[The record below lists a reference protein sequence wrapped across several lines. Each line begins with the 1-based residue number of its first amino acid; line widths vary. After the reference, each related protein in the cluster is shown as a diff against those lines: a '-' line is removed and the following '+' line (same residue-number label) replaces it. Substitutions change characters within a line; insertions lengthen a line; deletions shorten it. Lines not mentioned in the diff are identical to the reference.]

1 MPERRKITK
10 FNEISSWL
18 SDSVSESEDKRYIH
32 RLIKENLSQRNL
44 ILDEL
49 ISIVQKAHDDARYR
63 LRKLAGN
70 SLDPF
75 EDSPTID
82 ITEDYPYSLDIQTL
96 KGYFGEIFAGIIV
109 ENFAPFGLDDWEVP
123 AFLFRFHPVVFQHL
137 GLIKQTGENAK
148 NQPGRTGDD
157 CLAFRRNSQGEI
169 ISYLACEAKCTAKHD
184 TSMISKAYQKSS
196 AANIISVDILQVIEI
211 LLDYND
217 DSSAKWIN
225 ALRLL
230 QQGKINNNYERCD
243 LVSYICGQ
251 HPTKKTTWISTESAH
266 NNYTGRRRLE
276 AVEIHL
282 HDVENLIKAVYVQQ
296 TNITLS
302 TEASVESQ
310 IVQQA
315 DDSQVAKDNFDVIV
329 EGESLQNEMAQPSEE
344 VIALATELQNSLAGS
359 RLTPAIA
366 KLYSQHTRLR
376 AGTEGL
382 KGWREDEAG
391 ERLNDA
397 IRLIEAAFIKREARE
412 TDWRNGM
419 LRAGEILEWLSHPQ
433 LNPNNLP
440 IRLLAAAIYELSGYP
455 ARATGLL
462 NEDAIEGIESEILRS
477 LLKADFPNLLQLL
490 TKHWTTALSLNLQ
503 ADTSL
508 LWDDTDTQSHK
519 FNEYIVN
526 QTASSLGILCA
537 EMRWGNEPRLEKAI
551 EKLSDIAKVLLHGHD
566 TYSWLLGKLCAEV
579 TSVYVETSLRK
590 NIEALSSTI
599 TQNGGD
605 FLERYLRQSYQ
616 NRKALA
622 WRSQICGIERLATAE
637 SFALCTP
644 TGSGKTR
651 IAEIAIL
658 QSLFF
663 KTNNSNNLSSPFP
676 LVLYLVPSKALA
688 TEVESNLSRVL
699 NRTTNKNVIVTGL
712 YGGTDW
718 GPTDAWLTSDKPTV
732 LICTYEKAE
741 ALMKFLG
748 PLFIRRVSLIII
760 DEAHAVQFDGNKDSL
775 QKAENRA
782 LRLESLGA
790 RLFTYVEQNHSRI
803 IALSAVASET
813 EGALAS
819 WIENQ
824 TNASPANTY
833 YRSTRQLIGR
843 LECKPGRGF
852 EIRYDLLD
860 GRRLE
865 FQEGGEN
872 NTPFIPRPFQAYP
885 PAGKLE
891 REQSP
896 GKRLRPYLFWAGMHL
911 AAPNEK
917 GQQRAVLISIT
928 QHIGGYAEDF
938 LNLLKKDWTNVQK
951 PLFFQVPLEA
961 KKIELWE
968 KCLQSCEDYFGK
980 KSREYQ
986 LLNKGI
992 VVHHGKMPGLMARLL
1007 IDLINERIIH
1017 LVLATSTLSEG
1028 VNLPF
1033 ETVLIPNLQRWSRND
1048 GKPVDINSSEF
1059 SNLVGRAGRPGF
1071 GTEGRSLVILPAT
1084 ESIEQIKDNKERQKS
1099 TKIRNQ
1105 YRSLVNDLTIQD
1117 NPSDKIY
1124 NPQSPLAQLLLNLE
1138 EQWRRISSPN
1148 SEDILQDWFDLTI
1161 ESSSENNFSDDKF
1174 ITWLEQTA
1182 PLSYGKSL
1190 PEEES
1195 SAIETLDSLDSI
1207 LLAVIVE
1214 IEQLKAKDLSPNELE
1229 EQLQKIWQRSFAHYA
1244 SIEQERLEKLFIKRG
1259 KALKTEIYRDVSQRR
1274 RLYRTSLPPR
1284 DGNQLLTLYPKLKEI
1299 LNTGRD
1305 YAIWTVEQR
1314 FNYIE
1319 NIVSNLATLSKFKLE
1334 ESSGK
1339 ISWNEILRWW
1349 LDPNSAAT
1357 KPKASQVSTWHSYI
1371 SQNFTYRFNWGLG
1384 SIIALAI
1391 DEAFGGELVESSLE
1405 NWSQTGLPWIV
1416 FWMKEL
1422 IVWGTLDPVA
1432 AYLLAKVEDVTTRK
1446 QAEELAQTYYQYIS
1460 EREPEPNEYLNA
1472 VNIRNWTEQ
1481 SFSNVERH
1489 LPTPKPPNRINV
1501 TPLKDFSKAPSKKWR
1516 VVPVEVGNK
1525 IQWFDLAGVPLAI
1538 CQKPENWQPDFLNTY
1553 DFTLDAENRIV
1564 SSSVYV

>member
-1 MPERRKITK
+1 MPERRKITE
-10 FNEISSWL
+10 FNGILSWL
-18 SDSVSESEDKRYIH
+18 SNSVSESEDKRYIH
-32 RLIKENLSQRNL
+32 RLIKENLSQRDL

-49 ISIVQKAHDDARYR
+49 ISIVKKAHDDARYR

-70 SLDPF
+70 SLKPF
-75 EDSPTID
+75 EDSPD
-82 ITEDYPYSLDIQTL
+82 PTEGYPERLHIQSL
-96 KGYFGEIFAGIIV
+96 KGYFGEIFAGIIA
-109 ENFAPFGLDDWEVP
+109 ENFAPFGEDDWEVP
-123 AFLFRFHPVVFQHL
+123 VFLFRVHVVEFQQL
-137 GLIKQTGENAK
+137 EFLNQTGETAK
-148 NQPGRTGDD
+148 KRPGRTGDD
-157 CLAFRRNSQGEI
+157 CLAFRRNSEGVI
-169 ISYLACEAKCTAKHD
+169 ISSLACEAKCTANHQ
-184 TSMISKAYQKSS
+184 TNMISEAHEKAS
-196 AANIISVDILQVIEI
+196 AANIKPVDIPQLIEI
-211 LLDYND
+211 LQDYDNSFASEWVD
-217 DSSAKWIN
+217 
-225 ALRLL
+225 ALRRLWL
-230 QQGKINNNYERCD
+230 GKVEKNYQRYD
-243 LVSYICGQ
+243 LISYICGQ
-251 HPTKKTTWISTESAH
+251 HPIRNPTWISTETAH
-266 NNYTGRRRLE
+266 SNYTGGRRLE

-282 HDVENLIKAVYVQQ
+282 HDVEKLIKAVYTPQANINVSTEVSSQTVQQ
-296 TNITLS
+296 P
-302 TEASVESQ
+302 
-310 IVQQA
+310 

-344 VIALATELQNSLAGS
+344 VIALATEVQNSLAGS

-376 AGTEGL
+376 AGTDGL
-382 KGWREDEAG
+382 KGWREDEAD

-397 IRLIEAAFIKREARE
+397 IRLIEAAFIKREAGE

-440 IRLLAAAIYELSGYP
+440 IRLLAAAIYELAGYP
-455 ARATGLL
+455 ARAAGLL

-490 TKHWTTALSLNLQ
+490 TKHWTTALSLNSQ
-503 ADTSL
+503 ANTSL
-508 LWDDTDTQSHK
+508 LWDDTDTQSYK
-519 FNEYIVN
+519 FNEYIIN

-537 EMRWGNEPRLEKAI
+537 EMRWGNEPRLGKAV

-579 TSVYVETSLRK
+579 TSVYVKTSLRK

-599 TQNGGD
+599 TQEGNN
-605 FLERYLRQSYQ
+605 FLERYLRKSYE
-616 NRKALA
+616 KCKTLA

-658 QSLFF
+658 QSLFLE
-663 KTNNSNNLSSPFP
+663 TGHHNNLSSP

-699 NRTTNKNVIVTGL
+699 NSTTNNNVIVTGL

-760 DEAHAVQFDGNKDSL
+760 DEAHAVQFDGNKESL

-790 RLFTYVEQNHSRI
+790 RLFTYVEQNNSRI

-813 EGALAS
+813 ESALAN

-824 TNASPANTY
+824 GNASPAKTD

-865 FQEGGEN
+865 FQEGGQAD
-872 NTPFIPRPFQAYP
+872 TPFILNPFPTFP
-885 PAGKLE
+885 PIPKAKNEGVE
-891 REQSP
+891 
-896 GKRLRPYLFWAGMHL
+896 KRLRPYLFWAAMHL
-911 AAPNEK
+911 AAPDEK
-917 GQQRAVLISIT
+917 GKRRAVLISIT
-928 QHIGGYAEDF
+928 QQIGGYAED
-938 LNLLKKDWTNVQK
+938 LLKLLNSTWSRVEKPSFFEEPTN
-951 PLFFQVPLEA
+951 
-961 KKIELWE
+961 IEHLKTWQ
-968 KCLQSCEDYFGK
+968 KCLQSCEDYFGV
-980 KSREYQ
+980 KSLEYK
-986 LLNKGI
+986 LLEKGI
-992 VVHHGKMPGLMARLL
+992 VIHHGKMPGLMARLL
-1007 IDLINERIIH
+1007 IDVIEERIVH

-1033 ETVLIPNLQRWSRND
+1033 ETVLIPTLRR
-1048 GKPVDINSSEF
+1048 GKRELNIREF

-1071 GTEGRSLVILPAT
+1071 ATEGRSLVLLSSPSVDYSEKQARNRYKSLIGELENQTQA
-1084 ESIEQIKDNKERQKS
+1084 DNQEGKA
-1099 TKIRNQ
+1099 
-1105 YRSLVNDLTIQD
+1105 V
-1117 NPSDKIY
+1117 
-1124 NPQSPLAQLLLNLE
+1124 SPLAQLLLHLE
-1138 EQWRRISSPN
+1138 EQWRHISSPN
-1148 SEDILQDWFDLTI
+1148 PEDILQNWFDLTI
-1161 ESSSENNFSDDKF
+1161 ESSSENNFYDDKF

-1182 PLSYGKSL
+1182 PLSYGNNL
-1190 PEEES
+1190 PKEES

-1229 EQLQKIWQRSFAHYA
+1229 EQLQKIWQRSFANYA
-1244 SIEQERLEKLFIKRG
+1244 SIEQERLENLFIRRG
-1259 KALKTEIYRDVSQRR
+1259 KALKTEIYTDVSQRR

-1284 DGNQLLTLYPKLKEI
+1284 DGNQLLTLYPKLKE
-1299 LNTGRD
+1299 LFNTGGD

-1314 FNYIE
+1314 FNYIK
-1319 NIVSNLATLSKFKLE
+1319 NIVSNLATLSKFKLDE
-1334 ESSGK
+1334 PSGK

-1349 LDPNSAAT
+1349 LNPNTAAIT
-1357 KPKASQVSTWHSYI
+1357 PTEKQVSTWHSYI

-1384 SIIALAI
+1384 SVIALAI
-1391 DEAFGGELVESSLE
+1391 DEAFGGELVESSLD

-1416 FWMKEL
+1416 FWIKEL

-1460 EREPEPNEYLNA
+1460 ERETEPNEHLNA
-1472 VNIRNWTEQ
+1472 VNIRNWAEQ
-1481 SFSNVERH
+1481 SFSDVKRH
-1489 LPTPKPPNRINV
+1489 LPTPKPPKKIDVNL
-1501 TPLKDFSKAPSKKWR
+1501 LKDFSKAPSKNWR
-1516 VVPVEVGNK
+1516 VVPVEVGDE

-1538 CQKPENWQPDFLNTY
+1538 CRKPENWRPDFLNTY
-1553 DFTLDAENRIV
+1553 DFTLDAESRIV
-1564 SSSVYV
+1564 SSKVYV

>member
-1 MPERRKITK
+1 MEERRKITK
-10 FNEISSWL
+10 FNRISSWL
-18 SDSVSESEDKRYIH
+18 SNSVSESEDKRYVH
-32 RLIKENLSQRNL
+32 RLIKEHLSQRDL

-49 ISIVQKAHDDARYR
+49 ISIVQKAHEDTRSH
-63 LRKLAGN
+63 LRRLAGN
-70 SLDPF
+70 SLAPF
-75 EDSPTID
+75 SDSPEID
-82 ITEDYPYSLDIQTL
+82 PCKGYPESLNIITLQ
-96 KGYFGEIFAGIIV
+96 GYFGEIFAGIV
-109 ENFAPFGLDDWEVP
+109 AENFSHFGYDDWEVP
-123 AFLFRFHPVVFQHL
+123 AFMFRFHLVELQNL
-137 GLIKQTGENAK
+137 EYLNQTGEIAK
-148 NQPGRTGDD
+148 KRPGRTGDD
-157 CLAFRRNSQGEI
+157 CLAFRRNSEGVI
-169 ISYLACEAKCTAKHD
+169 IASLFCEAKCT
-184 TSMISKAYQKSS
+184 TSDNHQEILSNAHQKVSTV
-196 AANIISVDILQVIEI
+196 NIKPVDILRLIEI
-211 LLDYND
+211 LQDYD
-217 DSSAKWIN
+217 DRFSSEWVN
-225 ALRLL
+225 SLRVLRL
-230 QQGKINNNYERCD
+230 GKSNGDYERFD
-243 LVSYICGQ
+243 LVSYTCDR
-251 HPTKKTTWISTESAH
+251 HPKRPKTRTTWIYPPNKRHEKYIAD
-266 NNYTGRRRLE
+266 RKLE

-282 HDVENLIKAVYVQQ
+282 HNVENLIQAVYVPQ
-296 TNITLS
+296 TSIIRS
-302 TEASVESQ
+302 TDVPTQ
-310 IVQQA
+310 TVQQP
-315 DDSQVAKDNFDVIV
+315 DDSEKIKANSDVIV
-329 EGESLQNEMAQPSEE
+329 EAESLQNEMAQPSNE

-359 RLTPAIA
+359 KLTPAIA

-376 AGTEGL
+376 AGGEGL
-382 KGWREDEAG
+382 KGWRDSEAG

-397 IRLIEAAFIKREARE
+397 IRLIEAAFIKREAGE

-440 IRLLAAAIYELSGYP
+440 IRLLAAAIYELAGYP
-455 ARATGLL
+455 ARAAGLL

-490 TKHWTTALSLNLQ
+490 TKHWTTALSLNSQ
-503 ADTSL
+503 VDTSL
-508 LWDDTDTQSHK
+508 LWDETDTQSYK

-551 EKLSDIAKVLLHGHD
+551 EKFSDIAKVLLHGHD

-579 TSVYVETSLRK
+579 TSVYVKTSLRK
-590 NIEALSSTI
+590 NIEALSPTI
-599 TQNGGD
+599 TQEGRN
-605 FLERYLRQSYQ
+605 FLERYLRKSYE
-616 NRKALA
+616 KCKTLA
-622 WRSQICGIERLATAE
+622 WRSQICGIERLATAQ

-658 QSLFF
+658 QSLFLE
-663 KTNNSNNLSSPFP
+663 TNNHNNLSSP

-699 NRTTNKNVIVTGL
+699 NSTTNKNVIVTGL

-790 RLFTYVEQNHSRI
+790 RLFTYVEENHSRI

-819 WIENQ
+819 WTENQ
-824 TNASPANTY
+824 SNANPAKTN

-843 LECKPGRGF
+843 LECLPGRGF

-872 NTPFIPRPFQAYP
+872 NTPFILNPFPICP
-885 PAGKLE
+885 PAPKGKKDGVE
-891 REQSP
+891 
-896 GKRLRPYLFWAGMHL
+896 KRLRPHLFWAAMHL
-911 AAPNEK
+911 AAPDEK
-917 GQQRAVLISIT
+917 GKRRAVLISVPQYID
-928 QHIGGYAEDF
+928 GYAEDF
-938 LNLLKKDWTNVQK
+938 LDFLNLTFPQVKQLSLFEEMKESSKIEKPSFFQK
-951 PLFFQVPLEA
+951 PTEQRKL
-961 KKIELWE
+961 KILQ
-968 KCLQSCEDYFGK
+968 KCLLSCKDYFGID
-980 KSREYQ
+980 SSEYK
-986 LLNKGI
+986 LLEKGI
-992 VVHHGKMPGLMARLL
+992 VVHHGKMPGLLARLL
-1007 IDLINERIIH
+1007 IEVIEERIVN
-1017 LVLATSTLSEG
+1017 LVLSTSTLSEG

-1033 ETVLIPNLQRWSRND
+1033 ETLLIPTLRRRNRELN
-1048 GKPVDINSSEF
+1048 IREF

-1071 GTEGRSLVILPAT
+1071 ATEGRSLVLLSNQSADWSEKQARNRYKSLILQL
-1084 ESIEQIKDNKERQKS
+1084 E
-1099 TKIRNQ
+1099 NQ
-1105 YRSLVNDLTIQD
+1105 NQANNQQGNAI
-1117 NPSDKIY
+1117 
-1124 NPQSPLAQLLLNLE
+1124 SPLAQLLLHLE
-1138 EQWRRISSPN
+1138 EQWRHLSSSN
-1148 SEDILQDWFDLTI
+1148 QEDILQNRFDLTI

-1244 SIEQERLEKLFIKRG
+1244 SIEQERLENLFIRRG

-1284 DGNQLLTLYPKLKEI
+1284 DGNQLLDIYPKLKE
-1299 LNTGRD
+1299 LLSTGGD
-1305 YAIWTVEQR
+1305 YANWTAEQR
-1314 FNYIE
+1314 FKYIQT
-1319 NIVSNLATLSKFKLE
+1319 IVSHLATLSKFRLE
-1334 ESSGK
+1334 EPSGK

-1349 LDPNSAAT
+1349 LDPNTAAKQPT
-1357 KPKASQVSTWHSYI
+1357 AKQVSKWHSYI
-1371 SQNFTYRFNWGLG
+1371 SKNFIYRFNWGLG

-1416 FWMKEL
+1416 FWIKEL

-1446 QAEELAQTYYQYIS
+1446 QAEELARTYYQYIS
-1460 EREPEPNEYLNA
+1460 ERETEPNEHLNA
-1472 VNIRNWTEQ
+1472 VNIRNWVEQ

-1489 LPTPKPPNRINV
+1489 LLTPKPPKQIDVNL
-1501 TPLKDFSKAPSKKWR
+1501 LKDFSKAPSKNWR
-1516 VVPVEVGNK
+1516 IVPVEIGNE

-1538 CQKPENWQPDFLNTY
+1538 CHKPENWQPHFLNAY
-1553 DFTLDAENRIV
+1553 DFILDVENQIV
-1564 SSSVYV
+1564 SSRLYV